1 MEASNNYDQKNYEE
15 ALEEADKAIN
25 LDPNYVFSHII
36 KAKSY
41 GALYE
46 KEREAYSSF
55 GYRNHDFKWVQEH
68 MDEAMTHKKKAGEHY
83 QKKVE
88 EYEKIAELNPNFK
101 TNLAVADLSGCFCDE
116 HECNTAIEYYTK
128 AINSINQTIK
138 KENDIW
144 ELMEMKNEKLLL
156 FSKRAKEYRHIKDF
170 EKAEKDSASFEK
182 LNQEIKDF
190 KTEKEKL

>member
-1 MEASNNYDQKNYEE
+1 MAFNFLAFAGGGAKKI
-15 ALEEADKAIN
+15 LEDAETERQEVKELFDTSARLWTEMGITN
-25 LDPNYVFSHII
+25 LQTNR
-36 KAKSY
+36 AKR
-41 GALYE
+41 
-46 KEREAYSSF
+46 K
-55 GYRNHDFKWVQEH
+55 
-68 MDEAMTHKKKAGEHY
+68 
-83 QKKVE
+83 

-182 LNQEIKDF
+182 LNQEINDF